1 MNPSRALHSADW
13 LVLLPC
19 ALAAVLL
26 GKDLNW
32 DFLNYHLYAGLAAS
46 GARIG
51 ADVLPASIQ
60 SYLVPYAYVP
70 IYWMTAWAWP
80 SWLVC
85 AVLGALH
92 GINLVLVLAIAR
104 LLPLPEDPK
113 LRRFALLMAVALA
126 AVTPIFILELGTSFI
141 DISTSVP
148 VLAGVLLFLLAVP
161 ALRPTTLGL
170 AGALIGVAVAL
181 KLTNAVFALALLPAL
196 AIAARLRWRP
206 YLAAGTGLGVGFVL
220 TGGVWFHRVW
230 AEFGNPFFPFFN
242 SIFRSPDYPP
252 VSFKHLRFLPEGF
265 GEALARIFEIAL
277 PVRQVYIESAA
288 PDLRLAAVVV
298 LLAAAV
304 LALPF
309 LNRSDASGGA
319 DTPPAELL
327 KRQRLMLLSI
337 FWVVAL
343 AAWLATSGNGRYF
356 LAALLLAGPLL
367 AALLFVVLGRSRR
380 AFVYGSLA
388 LLGLQTYQTLE
399 ASDLRWAPGNPSGP
413 WLEIEVP
420 DHLRERPYTYVSMS
434 SQSNSFLAAF
444 VHPQSSFAA
453 VWGQFSIAPGTPS
466 YDRVVRLL
474 ADSERQAVIVIPID
488 VRRRDNLPHRPS
500 SLEGV
505 QRSLRAFRMR
515 IDEDRCGFIKSSDP
529 FASLYWVGDR
539 SEVQPYQE
547 YDGYIFYCH
556 LVRDETLVPEEPPA
570 AVIAALDT
578 VERSC
583 PRIFAPALPATI
595 RAGARWMRTY
605 ANSDTT
611 LYAVGDR
618 VYHIGW
624 RMGEPIFAGT
634 VEDLAAGKVGIDCR
648 QRFAPVEFPNM
659 PFAGI
664 R

>member
-1 MNPSRALHSADW
+1 MNPSRVLHSADW

-19 ALAAVLL
+19 ALVAVLL

-80 SWLVC
+80 SWVVC

-113 LRRFALLMAVALA
+113 LRRFALFMAVALA
-126 AVTPIFILELGTSFI
+126 AVTPIFVLELGTSFI

-161 ALRPTTLGL
+161 ALRPTMLGL

-181 KLTNAVFALALLPAL
+181 KLTNAVFALAWLLAL
-196 AIAARLRWRP
+196 VIAARLCWRA
-206 YLAAGTGLGVGFVL
+206 YLAAGSGLAVGFVL

-252 VSFKHLRFLPEGF
+252 VSFKHLRFLPESLGD
-265 GEALARIFEIAL
+265 ALTRIFEIAL

-288 PDLRLAAVVV
+288 PDLRVAVVV
-298 LLAAAV
+298 LLLAV
-304 LALPF
+304 VGIALPF
-309 LNRSDASGGA
+309 FSRAAVSGLA
-319 DTPPAELL
+319 NAPTAEPLR
-327 KRQRLMLLSI
+327 RQRLVLLSV
-337 FWVVAL
+337 FWVAAL
-343 AAWLATSGNGRYF
+343 GVWLATSGNGRYF

-388 LLGLQTYQTLE
+388 VLGLQTYQTLE
-399 ASDLRWAPGNPSGP
+399 ASDLRWAPGNPAGP

-420 DHLRERPYTYVSMS
+420 AHLRERPYTYVSMS

-453 VWGQFSIAPGTPS
+453 VWGQYSIAPGVPS
-466 YDRVVRLL
+466 YDRVERLL
-474 ADSERQAVIVIPID
+474 SDREREAVIVIPID

-505 QRSLRAFRMR
+505 QRALRAFRMR
-515 IDEDRCGFIKSSDP
+515 VDEDRCGFIKSSDP

-539 SEVQPYQE
+539 SEIQPHQE

-556 LVRDETLVPEEPPA
+556 LVRDEGLVPEEPPA
-570 AVIAALDT
+570 AVLAALNT
-578 VERSC
+578 VEQSC
-583 PRIFAPALPATI
+583 PRIFAPAVQATV
-595 RAGARWMRTY
+595 AVGSRWMRTY

-611 LYAVGDR
+611 LYTAGGR

-634 VEDLAAGKVGIDCR
+634 VEDLAAGKVALDCN
-648 QRFAPVEFPNM
+648 QRFAPVELPGM
-659 PFAGI
+659 PFVGI

>member
-1 MNPSRALHSADW
+1 MNPSRVLFTSDW
-13 LVLLPC
+13 LLLLPC

-32 DFLNYHLYAGLAAS
+32 DFLNYHLYAGFAAS

-80 SWLVC
+80 SWVVC

-104 LLPLPEDPK
+104 LLPLPEDYK
-113 LRRFALLMAVALA
+113 LRRFALFMAVALA
-126 AVTPIFILELGTSFI
+126 AVTPIFVLELGTSFI
-141 DISTSVP
+141 DISTSIP

-161 ALRPTTLGL
+161 EMRLGTLAL
-170 AGALIGVAVAL
+170 AGALIGCAVAL
-181 KLTNAVFALALLPAL
+181 KLTNAVFALAFLPAL
-196 AIAARLRWRP
+196 AIAARLRWRA
-206 YLAAGTGLGVGFVL
+206 YIAAGAGLGTGFLL
-220 TGGVWFHRVW
+220 TGGAWFHRVW

-242 SIFRSPDYPP
+242 GIFRSPDYPP

-265 GEALARIFEIAL
+265 GDALTRIFEIAL

-304 LALPF
+304 LALQF
-309 LNRSDASGGA
+309 LNRSGVSGGA
-319 DTPPAELL
+319 ETPPAELL

-343 AAWLATSGNGRYF
+343 AAWLATSANGRYF

-380 AFVYGSLA
+380 AFVYGSLVV
-388 LLGLQTYQTLE
+388 LGLQTFQTFE

-413 WLEIEVP
+413 WLEIDVP
-420 DHLRERPYTYVSMS
+420 AHLRERPYTYVSMS

-444 VHPQSSFAA
+444 VHPQSSFTA
-453 VWGQFSIAPGTPS
+453 VWGQYSIAPGTPS
-466 YDRVVRLL
+466 YDRVERLL
-474 ADSERQAVIVIPID
+474 ADGDREAVIVIPID
-488 VRRRDNLPHRPS
+488 VRRRDNQPHRPS
-500 SLEGV
+500 SLEGA

-515 IDEDRCGFIKSSDP
+515 LDEDRCGFIKSSDP

-539 SEVQPYQE
+539 SEAQPHQE

-556 LVRDETLVPEEPPA
+556 LVRDESLIPEVPPA
-570 AVIAALDT
+570 LVLAALNAA
-578 VERSC
+578 ERSC
-583 PRIFAPALPATI
+583 PRIFAPAAAATVPS
-595 RAGARWMRTY
+595 GSRWLRTY

-611 LYAVGDR
+611 LYAAGDR

-634 VEDLAAGKVGIDCR
+634 VSELAAGNVAIDCE
-648 QRFAPVEFPNM
+648 QRFAPVEFPGM
-659 PFAGI
+659 PFVGM